1 MSVDRQISA
10 LLKQIATQDVVV
22 VTNEFSHAG
31 RAATLAHVV
40 EHYGFEYAETLREG
54 HNSRTLAVY
63 LYRDPAPEA
72 RAREAATIAAHPQA
86 GMGGTVP
93 GLQPGTLKPT
103 AEAAEA
109 VALTKARI
117 GFDVMTQMAG
127 ARKMGFAWFCV
138 AGLVVTLLICQMY
151 VAALAGGAALAG
163 LLLGGVK
170 ISEVRRQR
178 LAQRLQAA
186 GFTPVRDESGRQ
198 RFLRPGQQLP
208 GHANP
213 FAA

>member
-1 MSVDRQISA
+1 MSADRQVSA

-31 RAATLAHVV
+31 RTATLAHVV
-40 EHYGFEYAETLREG
+40 EHYGFEYAEARREG
-54 HNSRTLAVY
+54 RNKQTLAVY

-103 AEAAEA
+103 PEAAEA
-109 VALTKARI
+109 VARLRDRI
-117 GFDVMTQMAG
+117 GFDVMTQMAA
-127 ARKMGFAWFCV
+127 ARQMGFAWFCV
-138 AGLVVTLLICQMY
+138 AALVVTLLICEMY
-151 VAALAGGAALAG
+151 VGALAGGAALAAF
-163 LLLGGVK
+163 LVGGVK
-170 ISEVRRQR
+170 IGGLRRQR
-178 LAQRLQAA
+178 IAERLQAA
-186 GFTPVRDESGRQ
+186 GFTPVQDETGRQ
-198 RFLRPGQQLP
+198 RFLRPGQRLP

-213 FAA
+213 FAT